1 MRSLSTFEKQEIV
14 RYHRKQSIKG
24 DYSRS
29 GRYRFIAFAKQFSL
43 NNNNNELV
51 DSDGRIVVSTSEAP
65 DIISKAYNEEYAFFG
80 RDRLYSYLCNKYYG
94 ITKQMVASWLARN
107 ATHQRHAPRKSH
119 RVVKPVLSNRPNER
133 WQADL
138 IDMQSYA
145 SWNKHHR
152 YILAIID
159 HFSKLAYC
167 VALKNKGSLTMVNA
181 FDQAVLHIGT
191 GYPSILHTDNGSEF
205 KNESMSL
212 WCKKHGVKQVFG
224 SPYKPQSQ
232 GGIERFNRT
241 IKSMISRYM
250 SNAST
255 RVWLHVLPTLVD
267 NYNSTKHGTTKMSPK
282 DAHYGDGRR
291 HVTIKNNIMKAGTRH
306 VDTSHVQLYKVGDH
320 VRLQSTPSSALKRGI
335 NYSDKVYTIER
346 ISDKRGLYKLSER
359 RGIVSHHELLKVE
372 GKVIQPVSKKKVATN
387 DTPQPPPLHRAIRPR
402 SKKRVSKA
410 PSRINL

>member
-1 MRSLSTFEKQEIV
+1 M
-14 RYHRKQSIKG
+14 
-24 DYSRS
+24 
-29 GRYRFIAFAKQFSL
+29 
-43 NNNNNELV
+43 
-51 DSDGRIVVSTSEAP
+51 
-65 DIISKAYNEEYAFFG
+65 
-80 RDRLYSYLCNKYYG
+80 
-94 ITKQMVASWLARN
+94 
-107 ATHQRHAPRKSH
+107 
-119 RVVKPVLSNRPNER
+119 
-133 WQADL
+133 
-138 IDMQSYA
+138 
-145 SWNKHHR
+145 
-152 YILAIID
+152 
-159 HFSKLAYC
+159 
-167 VALKNKGSLTMVNA
+167 
-181 FDQAVLHIGT
+181 
-191 GYPSILHTDNGSEF
+191 
-205 KNESMSL
+205 
-212 WCKKHGVKQVFG
+212 FG

-267 NYNSTKHGTTKMSPK
+267 NYNSTKHGTTRMSPK

-320 VRLQSTPSSALKRGI
+320 VRLQSVMTSLSSGAKLTSALKRGI

-359 RGIVSHHELLKVE
+359 RGIVSHHELLKVS